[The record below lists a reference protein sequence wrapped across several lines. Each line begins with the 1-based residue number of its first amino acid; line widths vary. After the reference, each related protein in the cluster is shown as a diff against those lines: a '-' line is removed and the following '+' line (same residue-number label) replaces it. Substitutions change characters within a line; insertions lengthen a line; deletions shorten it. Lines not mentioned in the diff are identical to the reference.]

1 MGANGMTRNTLAL
14 AIAASSLGLIAQS
27 AAAGGFIEDSK
38 ASLTLRNFYINT
50 DNRNGPASPSKQEEW
65 GQGFMLNYASGFTE
79 GTVGFGVD
87 ALGLFGVRLDGGGKA
102 GKPGIDRQPG
112 TIFPLE
118 SDGSAVDEFSSLGLT
133 AKAKISKTEFRYG
146 TLQPKLPVVVY
157 NDARLLPM
165 TYEGGQVTSSDIDNL
180 TLTGGQLTHTKGRNS
195 TDWRSMSIAGAN
207 GSSASSRDSNKFY
220 FAGGDYKAAKN
231 LTLSYYYGELDNFYK
246 QNYFGLVHNWGIGP
260 GTLKSDIRVFI
271 SDSDGKNGSASGRA
285 DGYVSSGYYGGNSTK
300 GEVDNN
306 VYSGMFTYALSG
318 HSIGA
323 GYQVMTG
330 DSDFPYLNRGD
341 GEGTSTY
348 LISDAQLL
356 KFNHAGERTWIGRYA
371 YDFANL
377 GMPGLTFSV
386 LYLNAD
392 NIDTKQGDQG
402 EWERDIALGYVV
414 PEGTFK
420 GLGLAWKNATMRSG
434 LPAATT
440 AGSASQRNQDENRL
454 IVSYTIPLL

>member
-1 MGANGMTRNTLAL
+1 MKRSTLAL
-14 AIAASSLGLIAQS
+14 AIAAGILAQQAS
-27 AAAGGFIEDSK
+27 AGGFIEDSK
-38 ASLTLRNFYINT
+38 ASLGLRNFYINT
-50 DNRNGPASPSKQEEW
+50 DNRNGGSPNKQEEW

-87 ALGLFGVRLDGGGKA
+87 ALGLLGLRLDGGGKA
-102 GKPGIDRQPG
+102 TKSPVDRQPG

-133 AKAKISKTEFRYG
+133 AKARVSKTEFRYG

-165 TYEGGQVTSSDIDNL
+165 TYEGGQVTSNEFKDL
-180 TLTGGQLTHTKGRNS
+180 TLIGGQLTHTKGRNS

-220 FAGGDYKAAKN
+220 FAGGDYKATKD
-231 LTLSYYYGELDNFYK
+231 LTLQYYYGQLTDFY
-246 QNYFGLVHNWGIGP
+246 QQHFLGLTHNWAVGP
-260 GTLKSDIRVFI
+260 GTLKTDLRVFI
-271 SDSDGKNGSASGRA
+271 SDSDGKNGSASGRK
-285 DGYVSSGYYGGNSTK
+285 DGYVSSGYYGSGVTK

-306 VYSGMFTYALSG
+306 VYSGLLTYSLAG

-323 GYQVMTG
+323 GYQVLTG

-348 LISDAQLL
+348 LHTDAQLL

-371 YDFANL
+371 YDFAKL
-377 GMPGLTFSV
+377 GVPGLTFSV

-392 NIDTKQGDQG
+392 DIRTGRGDQG

-434 LPAATT
+434 LPVSGSGTAT
-440 AGSASQRNQDENRL
+440 QRDQDENRL
-454 IVSYTIPLL
+454 IVSYTLPLF